1 MSWTPRLNAAR
12 GDERLSVPGD
22 TQQGRRGS
30 AVASFAL
37 CPPPRARSLPQE
49 EILEHELAFPS
60 GKRAAASTARYPAI
74 IRLRSGFDFDD
85 LIERIAVRARE
96 WIERRWPAAHGY
108 VPIRT
113 GLVIKRMTASRN
125 CHAIVTPHNH
135 AAAFGNLPSEF
146 CPRNLDFEAPGR
158 QGRFLF

>member
-1 MSWTPRLNAAR
+1 MSAYPFPAIPNKDVGL
-12 GDERLSVPGD
+12 
-22 TQQGRRGS
+22 
-30 AVASFAL
+30 ASFAL

-135 AAAFGNLPSEF
+135 AAAFGNLTSEF